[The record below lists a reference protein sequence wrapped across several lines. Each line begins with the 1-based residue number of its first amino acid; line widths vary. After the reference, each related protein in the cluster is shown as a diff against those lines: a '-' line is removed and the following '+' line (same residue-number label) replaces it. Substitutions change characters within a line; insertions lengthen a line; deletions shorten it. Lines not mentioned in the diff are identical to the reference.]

1 MLLAKLSP
9 DGESR
14 KHTTVAAL
22 PENGRIGQDGA
33 DSPTIGDSMKTETIE
48 YKDGDVNLRGYLAF
62 DEKKTGKRPGV
73 LVMPEA
79 FGLGEH
85 AKKRAERLAELG
97 YVAFAGDPYGNGVE
111 VGSLPEAMKLATPL
125 FTDPSKLRKRAPA
138 SLRWRPSA
146 VNTDASRLASIG
158 FCMGGTFSLELAR
171 DSAPLKGIVSFHGG
185 LQTQRPAEAGKV
197 KAKILVCT
205 GADDTLIPVEQVNAF
220 EAEMKTAGAD
230 WQVITYGGAK
240 HSFTNPISDSIG
252 MPGIGYNKLV
262 DARSW
267 KAMAD
272 FFEEIFAG

>member
-1 MLLAKLSP
+1 
-9 DGESR
+9 
-14 KHTTVAAL
+14 
-22 PENGRIGQDGA
+22 
-33 DSPTIGDSMKTETIE
+33 MKTETIE
-48 YKDGDVNLRGYLAF
+48 YKDGDVTLRGYLAF
-62 DEKKTGKRPGV
+62 DDKKSGKRPGV

-97 YVAFAGDPYGNGVE
+97 YVAFAGDPYGNGIE
-111 VGSLPEAMKLATPL
+111 LANLQEAMKHAGPL
-125 FTDPSKLRKRAPA
+125 FADPTKLRKRGRVALDHLA
-138 SLRWRPSA
+138 SVPQ
-146 VNTDASRLASIG
+146 TDASRLAAIG

-171 DSAPLKGIVSFHGG
+171 DGAPLKGIVSFHGG
-185 LQTQRPAEAGKV
+185 LQTQRPAEVGKV

-220 EAEMKTAGAD
+220 EAEMIKAGAD

-240 HSFTNPISDSIG
+240 HSFTNPQSDSLG

-272 FFEEIFAG
+272 FFEEIFAA

>member
-1 MLLAKLSP
+1 
-9 DGESR
+9 
-14 KHTTVAAL
+14 
-22 PENGRIGQDGA
+22 
-33 DSPTIGDSMKTETIE
+33 MKTETVE
-48 YKDGDVNLRGYLAF
+48 YKDGDVTLRGHLAY
-62 DEKKTGKRPGV
+62 DDKKSGKRPAG

-97 YVAFAGDPYGNGVE
+97 YVAFAGDPYGNGIE
-111 VGSLPEAMKLATPL
+111 LANLQDAMKHAGPL
-125 FTDPSKLRKRAPA
+125 FADPSILRKRGRVALDHLA
-138 SLRWRPSA
+138 SVPQ
-146 VNTDASRLASIG
+146 TDSSRLAAIG

-171 DSAPLKGIVSFHGG
+171 DGAPLKGIVSFHGG

-205 GADDTLIPVEQVNAF
+205 GADDTMIPFEQVNAF
-220 EAEMKTAGAD
+220 ESEMIKAGAD

-240 HSFTNPISDSIG
+240 HSFTNPNSDSLG

-272 FFEEIFAG
+272 FFEEIFAA

>member
-1 MLLAKLSP
+1 
-9 DGESR
+9 
-14 KHTTVAAL
+14 
-22 PENGRIGQDGA
+22 
-33 DSPTIGDSMKTETIE
+33 MKTETVE
-48 YKDGDVNLRGYLAF
+48 YKDGGVTLRGYLAY
-62 DEKKTGKRPGV
+62 DDKKSGKRPGV

-97 YVAFAGDPYGNGVE
+97 YVAFAGDPYGNGIE
-111 VGSLPEAMKLATPL
+111 LANLQDAMKHAGPL
-125 FTDPSKLRKRAPA
+125 FADPSILRKRGRAALDHLA
-138 SLRWRPSA
+138 SIPQ
-146 VNTDASRLASIG
+146 TDAARLAAIG

-171 DSAPLKGIVSFHGG
+171 DGAPLKGIVSFHGG

-205 GADDTLIPVEQVNAF
+205 GADDTMIPFEQVSAF
-220 EAEMKTAGAD
+220 ESEMIKAGAD

-240 HSFTNPISDSIG
+240 HSFTNPNSDSLG
-252 MPGIGYNKLV
+252 MPGIGYNKVV

-272 FFEEIFAG
+272 FFEEIFAA

>member
-1 MLLAKLSP
+1 
-9 DGESR
+9 
-14 KHTTVAAL
+14 
-22 PENGRIGQDGA
+22 
-33 DSPTIGDSMKTETIE
+33 MKTETVE
-48 YKDGDVNLRGYLAF
+48 YKDGGVTLRGYLAY
-62 DEKKTGKRPGV
+62 DDKKSGKRPGV

-97 YVAFAGDPYGNGVE
+97 YVAFAGDPYGNGIE
-111 VGSLPEAMKLATPL
+111 LANLQDAMKHAGPL
-125 FTDPSKLRKRAPA
+125 FADPSILRKRGRVALDHLA
-138 SLRWRPSA
+138 SIPQ
-146 VNTDASRLASIG
+146 TDGSRLAAIG

-171 DSAPLKGIVSFHGG
+171 DGAPLKGIVSFHGG

-205 GADDTLIPVEQVNAF
+205 GADDTLIPIEQVNAF
-220 EAEMKTAGAD
+220 ESEMIKAGAD

-240 HSFTNPISDSIG
+240 HSFTNPNSDSLG
-252 MPGIGYNKLV
+252 MPGIGYNKVV

-272 FFEEIFAG
+272 FFEEIFAA